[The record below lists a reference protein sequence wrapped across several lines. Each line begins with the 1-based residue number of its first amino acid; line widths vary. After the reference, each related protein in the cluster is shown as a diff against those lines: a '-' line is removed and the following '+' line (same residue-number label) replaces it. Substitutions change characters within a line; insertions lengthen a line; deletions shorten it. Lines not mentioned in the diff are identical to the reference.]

1 LTQRRGL
8 DGAEERRLAGDGEGE
23 ATHSVARPRMPE
35 MEKVCR
41 SPDGEEEARRGAAK
55 VSGDAK
61 DEARRGQGRQRWG
74 RRGEARRGQGRRRWG
89 RSGEAL
95 RCAAKLAEDGKGRG
109 RCWRCSGRW
118 RSAVEG
124 GGGESHLPRLGGGRE
139 GHCADGRE
147 ATSNCFFLKEDE
159 VAAGGGMSR
168 DTEVGGSELEDDARQ
183 QNECGAV
190 FAGNSVS
197 EFHRHTNDNIVDC
210 EFQFRIP
217 PFNVNIQMQPKGDI
231 ADWQE
236 GIDCAYLAGTA

>member
-1 LTQRRGL
+1 MGKR
-8 DGAEERRLAGDGEGE
+8 
-23 ATHSVARPRMPE
+23 
-35 MEKVCR
+35 
-41 SPDGEEEARRGAAK
+41 RRGAARPRFPEMQKTRRDAAK
-55 VSGDAK
+55 VAGDGAGEVRRDAAK
-61 DEARRGQGRQRWG
+61 VVGDGA
-74 RRGEARRGQGRRRWG
+74 GEVR
-89 RSGEAL
+89 
-95 RCAAKLAEDGKGRG
+95 RCAAKLTEDGKGRG

-124 GGGESHLPRLGGGRE
+124 GGGEGHLPRLGGGRK